1 MTRKQTEA
9 SLLASKALHKH
20 GTEAHP
26 DFLLSSS
33 KHSQHNSFSG
43 INTKVRKDFVSFMCM
58 CLIEFMCT
66 MYVQVPTKVG
76 RVLDPLELE
85 LCVLGNKTRPS
96 VTCR

>member
-26 DFLLSSS
+26 DFLLSSC

-43 INTKVRKDFVSFMCM
+43 SNTEIRKDFVSFMCM
-58 CLIEFMCT
+58 SLYEFMCT
-66 MYVQVPTKVG
+66 MYVQVPTKVR
-76 RVLDPLELE
+76 RVSDHLDLE

-96 VTCR
+96 VKSR